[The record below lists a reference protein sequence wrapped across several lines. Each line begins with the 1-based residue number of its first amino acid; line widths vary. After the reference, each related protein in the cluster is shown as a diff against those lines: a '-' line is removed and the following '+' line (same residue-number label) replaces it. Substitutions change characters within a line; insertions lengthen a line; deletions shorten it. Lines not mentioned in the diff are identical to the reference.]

1 MNTGRVG
8 AQILTLVTDF
18 GSLIFSQLTTR
29 RFPPTRHMYDA
40 SSVAAILQ
48 RCLELESPNTDDC
61 KG

>member
-18 GSLIFSQLTTR
+18 GSLIFFHNSRLVGSLQR
-29 RFPPTRHMYDA
+29 AMNDA
-40 SSVAAILQ
+40 TAVAAILQ